1 MRGTFPFTYQGY
13 AEMIFLLQ
21 QNGYEISDYHKW
33 EDVEKPV
40 ILRHDIDNSPEKALQ
55 LARLENKLSVRST
68 YFVLLTSDFYNVF
81 SKHTEDALREIAKQ
95 GHEIGLHFDEKRYPE
110 VFGKPNE
117 CVGYILKEARFLQDA
132 LDLPITTVSM
142 HRPSKMMLDADLEI
156 PAMVNSY
163 GTTFFRTFK
172 YLSDSR
178 HHWREPVAD
187 IISSKQYQR
196 LHILTHAISWD
207 EKAMDLAQWAR
218 EFLGKRML
226 CQWDI
231 LNENFSDLES
241 VLPYHEVCAWM
252 DKRNEG
258 KE

>member
-81 SKHTEDALREIAKQ
+81 SKRTEDALREIAKQ

-117 CVGYILKEARFLQDA
+117 CVGYILKEARLLQDA

-163 GTTFFRTFK
+163 GTTFFHTFK

-187 IISSKQYQR
+187 IISSKKYQR

-207 EKAMDLAQWAR
+207 EKPMNLDQWAEELMR
-218 EFLGKRML
+218 QRML

-252 DKRNEG
+252 EKRNEV

>member
-110 VFGKPNE
+110 VFGKPDE
-117 CVGYILKEARFLQDA
+117 CIEYVLKEARILQDA
-132 LDLPITTVSM
+132 LGFPITTVSM
-142 HRPSKMMLDADLEI
+142 HRPSKMMLDANLEI

-163 GTTFFRTFK
+163 GTTFFHTFK

-178 HHWREPVAD
+178 HCWREPVAD
-187 IISSKQYQR
+187 IISSKQYPR

-207 EKAMDLAQWAR
+207 ERPMDIDQWAEELMCR
-218 EFLGKRML
+218 RML
-226 CQWDI
+226 RQWDI

-241 VLPYHEVCAWM
+241 VLPYHEVCTWIE
-252 DKRNEG
+252 KRNEA